1 MHQRQCS
8 GCKSLVTLAVAALLA
23 MAPGSVGAAESA
35 CRTPPFRAFDFWLGH
50 WQVELA
56 DGSRAGRN
64 RISAEQ
70 GGCVLVERWEGAG
83 GGTGLSMNFFDPH
96 AGQWRQLWVSP
107 GTQIDIAGG
116 MVNGSMVLEGH
127 IFYLREGN
135 RYPFR
140 GTWTLLPD
148 GRVRQFFEEARE
160 PGTWTSWFEG
170 FYRRLP
176 E

>member
-1 MHQRQCS
+1 M
-8 GCKSLVTLAVAALLA
+8 VTLAVAALLVT
-23 MAPGSVGAAESA
+23 APGPAPAAETS
-35 CRTPPFRAFDFWLGH
+35 CQTPPFRAFDFWVGD

-56 DGSRAGRN
+56 DGRPAGRN
-64 RISAEQ
+64 RITLEQ
-70 GGCVLVERWEGAG
+70 RGCVLVERWQGTE
-83 GGTGLSMNFFDPH
+83 GGTGLSINFFDPH

-107 GTQIDIAGG
+107 GTQIDIAGAL
-116 MVNGSMVLEGH
+116 VDGSMVLEGH
-127 IFYLREGN
+127 IVYLQEGS

-160 PGTWTSWFEG
+160 PGAWTSWFEG
-170 FYRRLP
+170 YYRRLP